1 MTIGLDYVCFLY
13 KHKVNWILVSVRE
26 EMVKKSSIIIIEDD
40 VDMASIFDEWAK
52 SAEISVLGIGHDG
65 KEAVELFEKHR
76 PQIVILDLMMPYFDG
91 FYAINKIRKIDPDSK
106 FLVLTADI
114 TEETRK
120 RIEQMKSI
128 SLMYK
133 PYDLD
138 DVINEIKKLVSEP
151 VAV

>member
-1 MTIGLDYVCFLY
+1 VCFLY

-26 EMVKKSSIIIIEDD
+26 EMAKKSTIIIIEDD
-40 VDMASIFDEWAK
+40 VDMASIFEEWAR

-65 KEAVELFEKHR
+65 KEAVGLFEKHR

-114 TEETRK
+114 TEETKK

-151 VAV
+151 VTV